1 MTVKGLVQQ
10 AANRLHSELARA
22 PKSVAGAYLYLI
34 SITSRAMLPRSI
46 SRRVMNSICGIG
58 LEWPAIS
65 FRSRK
70 VIVASGTEI
79 RLVPHMGEFDQ
90 AALFTRTLD
99 YERPVFEWLEN
110 NASKRYD
117 LIIEIGA
124 NVGVYTVFLDSLIKR
139 DPMGRLKR
147 IVSFEP
153 SQEAYGR
160 LVENLRANGTVSVD
174 AFRAAVGT
182 RSGLESFFEPR
193 GHLTN
198 GSFIRE
204 FSALFSDSVQ
214 ESVVTV
220 VSAQELGRYY
230 LNDAKVLIKIDVE
243 GFEPQLIEAMSAQ
256 ISSYR
261 PDLLI
266 EVLPGTPERIEPIAA
281 LNGYKKYL
289 VAKGGLKESA
299 TLYSSDSHRDWI
311 LMWPENAHAN

>member
-1 MTVKGLVQQ
+1 
-10 AANRLHSELARA
+10 
-22 PKSVAGAYLYLI
+22 
-34 SITSRAMLPRSI
+34 
-46 SRRVMNSICGIG
+46 
-58 LEWPAIS
+58 
-65 FRSRK
+65 
-70 VIVASGTEI
+70 
-79 RLVPHMGEFDQ
+79 
-90 AALFTRTLD
+90 
-99 YERPVFEWLEN
+99 
-110 NASKRYD
+110 
-117 LIIEIGA
+117 
-124 NVGVYTVFLDSLIKR
+124 
-139 DPMGRLKR
+139 MGRLKR